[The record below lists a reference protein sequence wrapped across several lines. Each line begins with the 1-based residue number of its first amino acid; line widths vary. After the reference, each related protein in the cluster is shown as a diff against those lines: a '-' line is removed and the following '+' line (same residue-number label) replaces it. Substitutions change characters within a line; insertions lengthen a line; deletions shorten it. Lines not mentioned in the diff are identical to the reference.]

1 MSSAPKQRP
10 PTFIDLY
17 LSGKCVPEDI
27 DDFVDAWHERP
38 GKQEL
43 YEFLG
48 MTEDEYSLWVRDPD
62 VLPHIAHARRTS
74 VPLAGIVR
82 PRG

>member
-17 LSGKCVPEDI
+17 LRGKCLPEDI

-48 MTEDEYSLWVRDPD
+48 MTEEEYSLWVRDPD
-62 VLPHIAHARRTS
+62 ALPRIAHARRTN
-74 VPLAGIVR
+74 VPLASIVL